1 MALFI
6 ILLAAFVLT
15 HIGMA
20 TAGVRDGLVARLGE
34 KGFQA
39 VYALVSL
46 ALLGGAMLVYRD
58 LEPLIL
64 WVAPTGAW
72 HLATLVM
79 LLASILFVGSVT
91 PANLALVGVA
101 PNALAGVPASDRLAS
116 GVLRITRHP
125 MMWAFGLWAIVH
137 ALLSGSLPTVT
148 LAAGIGTLALLGA
161 AHQDGKK
168 RRLMGATW
176 ERYERETSYWPLGA
190 QLSGKQPWG
199 SLWPGLVPVIGGAL
213 LWAVLTFVHPVLMKA
228 PVVPPW
234 GFAQ

>member
-1 MALFI
+1 MTLFS

-20 TAGVRDGLVARLGE
+20 TPAVRDGLVARLGE
-34 KGFQA
+34 MGFQA
-39 VYALVSL
+39 VYALVSF
-46 ALLGGAMLVYRD
+46 ALLGGAMFVYRD
-58 LEPLIL
+58 LEPVIL

-72 HLATLVM
+72 HVATLVM

-91 PANLALVGVA
+91 PANK
-101 PNALAGVPASDRLAS
+101 ALAGVPASDRPAS

-125 MMWAFGLWAIVH
+125 MMWAFALWAIVH
-137 ALLSGSLPTVT
+137 ATLSGSLPTVT
-148 LAAGIGTLALLGA
+148 LAAGIGALALFGA

-176 ERYERETSYWPLGA
+176 ERYEKETSYWPLGA
-190 QLSGKQPWG
+190 QLSGKQSWG
-199 SLWPGLVPVIGGAL
+199 SLWPGVVPVVGGAL

-234 GFAQ
+234 GVGGF